1 MNQILKYGSIDK
13 IPFYNC
19 SAHTSQEWS
28 DLYGVSHP
36 ILGLLDVIF
45 GVTVIILYIPIIVV
59 MFQSEFYK
67 MSCFKIMICLAIVDM
82 SALVINSI
90 ITGILAIRGA
100 VWCTCPKFNYIVGMI
115 VLGLWCSSCI
125 IVLILVSNRLL
136 ELSEHKLS
144 KMFTGNRPFLIMLAP
159 FLYGLYFAVFTN
171 PVGFNSKYYTW
182 LFNPMISD
190 IKTDKYINI
199 SHAVNNVAI
208 VAITCILYVWLY
220 LEVREKLKAIGW
232 KDRKNDLGFQ
242 ILVQSAMICSIN
254 FVASIIFV
262 VMNIVELPIWI
273 IIVAQKMWQLIH
285 GAPVFIYLTLNRT
298 IRKGFIKLFQEIKK
312 VYHIPHSTTVSPQ
325 S

>member
-1 MNQILKYGSIDK
+1 
-13 IPFYNC
+13 
-19 SAHTSQEWS
+19 
-28 DLYGVSHP
+28 
-36 ILGLLDVIF
+36 
-45 GVTVIILYIPIIVV
+45 
-59 MFQSEFYK
+59 

-90 ITGILAIRGA
+90 ITGILAIQGA
-100 VWCTCPKFNYIVGMI
+100 VWCTYPKFNYIVGMI

-136 ELSEHKLS
+136 ELSEHKLAR
-144 KMFTGNRPFLIMLAP
+144 MFIGNRPFLIMLAP

-182 LFNPMISD
+182 LFNPMISE

-220 LEVREKLKAIGW
+220 LE
-232 KDRKNDLGFQ
+232 GFQ

-273 IIVAQKMWQLIH
+273 MFVAQKMWQLIH

-312 VYHIPHSTTVSPQ
+312 VYHIPHPTTVSPQ